1 MWGIIVSEPS
11 CDVMNSE
18 GFFSIKMNCYKNETK
33 IKDIKDIQQCPDNNI
48 VCWQGRLKML
58 NANYNDNDSH
68 EKVTLIKNN
77 YFSNKQD
84 IIVSG
89 LKVFIGE

>member
-1 MWGIIVSEPS
+1 
-11 CDVMNSE
+11 
-18 GFFSIKMNCYKNETK
+18 
-33 IKDIKDIQQCPDNNI
+33 
-48 VCWQGRLKML
+48 ML

-84 IIVSG
+84 FIVSG